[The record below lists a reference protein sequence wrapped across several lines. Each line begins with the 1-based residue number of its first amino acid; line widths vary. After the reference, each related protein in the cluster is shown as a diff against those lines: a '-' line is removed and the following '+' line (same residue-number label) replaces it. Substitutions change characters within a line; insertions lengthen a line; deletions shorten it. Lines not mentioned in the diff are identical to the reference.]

1 MTLKLYTMDE
11 AASIFRVKKR
21 VFAEFIADKPFYRV
35 IGRAKLF
42 TDQDIVQL
50 YEAMA
55 CPSNSASA
63 ATPPTGTSAA
73 LSEASEA
80 ARVAALMKKRL
91 QRKSGRS
98 GIRKSREVVSVA
110 SSPSAC
116 QKRG

>member
-11 AASIFRVKKR
+11 AAAIFRVKKR
-21 VFAEFIADKPFYRV
+21 IFAEFIAGKPFYRV

-50 YEAMA
+50 YEAME
-55 CPSNSASA
+55 CPSISANATAPSTGASA
-63 ATPPTGTSAA
+63 AHSV
-73 LSEASEA
+73 ASES

-91 QRKSGRS
+91 PKKSGRS
-98 GIRKSREVVSVA
+98 GIRKPREVVSMAA
-110 SSPSAC
+110 STSAC